1 MADQTTTII
10 KGWKMTPLG
19 EMGVAITG
27 KTPSKDNP
35 SDWGDFLDFITPTDI
50 VSDSK
55 YLNNVARKLSE
66 DGANR
71 FKKMIIPPKS
81 VVVTC
86 IGSDMGKVVMNRNEA
101 LTNQQINS
109 IKINSKNDKDYIF
122 YLLKNSYTI
131 LRNIAVGGSTMPILN
146 KTTFES
152 LEFLTAPL
160 TEQRAIAAVLSS
172 LDDKIELL
180 REQNKTLEATAQA
193 ILKEWLVNFNFP
205 DTDSKPYKTSG
216 GKMIDSEFG
225 KIPEGWRVGKIRD
238 IVIENARGIAP
249 SYSESGIPVINQRC
263 VRGGTI
269 IEEAIQYHD
278 NTAKKA
284 PNWAYL
290 QPNDIL
296 INSMGVGTLGRVS
309 QVFLKRE
316 KEYLIHSCITILR
329 ANLEI
334 IDPVILGYKIK
345 SIESQIEAMGSGT
358 TGQTSLNNSLLGELK
373 LIIPSKNIQDK
384 LSPILKSISL
394 KIDSNYIEIETLS
407 ALRDVLLPKLM
418 KGELRVRDFND

>member
-1 MADQTTTII
+1 MADQITTIP
-10 KGWKMTPLG
+10 KGWKMTTL
-19 EMGVAITG
+19 
-27 KTPSKDNP
+27 
-35 SDWGDFLDFITPTDI
+35 
-50 VSDSK
+50 
-55 YLNNVARKLSE
+55 
-66 DGANR
+66 
-71 FKKMIIPPKS
+71 
-81 VVVTC
+81 
-86 IGSDMGKVVMNRNEA
+86 GKVLDIKNGKSRPGDGTQYPVYGGNGILGYADDYNIAEKTIIVGRVGAYCGSIFLEKEKFWLSDNA
-101 LTNQQINS
+101 LGVLAKKESTIAFL
-109 IKINSKNDKDYIF
+109 Y
-122 YLLKNSYTI
+122 YLLKKIN
-131 LRNIAVGGSTMPILN
+131 LN
-146 KTTFES
+146 KQAIGGAQP
-152 LEFLTAPL
+152 LLTQGVINQIEALVPEQVE
-160 TEQRAIAAVLSS
+160 EQRAIATVLSS
-172 LDDKIELL
+172 FDDKIELL
-180 REQNKTLEATAQA
+180 SEQNKTLEAAAQA
-193 ILKEWLVNFNFP
+193 IFKEWLVNFNFP
-205 DTDSKPYKTSG
+205 DADSKPYKTSG

-284 PNWAYL
+284 PYWAYL

-316 KEYLIHSCITILR
+316 KDYLIHSCITILR

-373 LIIPSKNIQDK
+373 LIIPNKNIQDK

-418 KGELRVRDFND
+418 KGEIRLTGFNN

>member
-193 ILKEWLVNFNFP
+193 IFKEWFVNFNFP
-205 DTDSKPYKTSG
+205 GATGKT
-216 GKMIDSEFG
+216 IDSELG
-225 KIPEGWRVGKIRD
+225 KIPEGWRVGKLGEEFKIEYGKSDKNFDADGLHPVYGAGGIVGYSNFADYRD
-238 IVIENARGIAP
+238 YQVIIGCRGTCGNITLAYEDSKITHNSLIISSDWFKPFIYLYLHSVDIGKAITGSTQPQITIGDLDNIEILIPQNKIVSTFVEIIAP
-249 SYSESGIPVINQRC
+249 IF
-263 VRGGTI
+263 
-269 IEEAIQYHD
+269 
-278 NTAKKA
+278 KKKG
-284 PNWAYL
+284 N
-290 QPNDIL
+290 N
-296 INSMGVGTLGRVS
+296 N
-309 QVFLKRE
+309 
-316 KEYLIHSCITILR
+316 
-329 ANLEI
+329 
-334 IDPVILGYKIK
+334 
-345 SIESQIEAMGSGT
+345 SQI
-358 TGQTSLNNSLLGELK
+358 QTLA
-373 LIIPSKNIQDK
+373 
-384 LSPILKSISL
+384 
-394 KIDSNYIEIETLS
+394 TF
-407 ALRDVLLPKLM
+407 RDALLPKLM
-418 KGELRVRDFND
+418 KGELRVNGFID